1 MLDGAEEKN
10 KAGKKKKSLGMGR
23 IICTF
28 THGDSKVLPRK
39 W

>member
-10 KAGKKKKSLGMGR
+10 KAGKKKK
-23 IICTF
+23 IIKDGKDNLYF
-28 THGDSKVLPRK
+28 YS